1 MYKKRVTSGL
11 RCCELV
17 KDRINENFRHRENF
31 APQANF
37 GCGRRRQ
44 KLSKFS
50 IAICKNCVGKM
61 LIIMELL
68 LNNYLGH
75 FSIIEKTFGFSFH
88 GKCNKAN
95 QGHQSPLQRV
105 DSRSFPSAIYTSP
118 MGGRALM
125 LGQINLQFMKHLR
138 CSKRLTGD
146 YAIMNLY
153 FLNSN
158 TLFLIRTG

>member
-1 MYKKRVTSGL
+1 MKIFATAKILHPKRTLPVATGKKIFT
-11 RCCELV
+11 
-17 KDRINENFRHRENF
+17 
-31 APQANF
+31 
-37 GCGRRRQ
+37 
-44 KLSKFS
+44 FS
-50 IAICKNCVGKM
+50 IAICINCVGKM